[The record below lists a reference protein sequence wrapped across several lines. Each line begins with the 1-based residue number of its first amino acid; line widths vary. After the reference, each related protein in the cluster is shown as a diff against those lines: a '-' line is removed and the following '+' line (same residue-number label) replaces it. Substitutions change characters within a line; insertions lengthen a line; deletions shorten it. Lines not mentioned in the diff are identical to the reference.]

1 MPTVTIAG
9 EQRDLEDVTERW
21 INKTIN
27 RAKSQ
32 GLPVCVQVGIHQNG
46 LNLNLTTPSCGGGSG
61 GGRPPNRQEQQVINL
76 WKQQG
81 LNSADFQGGNLT
93 AFLKQLQRKH
103 L

>member
-9 EQRDLEDVTERW
+9 EERNLENVTERW
-21 INKTIN
+21 INKAIN

-32 GLPVCVQVGIHQNG
+32 GLPVCVQVEVQENG
-46 LNLNLTTPSCGGGSG
+46 LNLNLTTPGCGGGNG
-61 GGRPPNRQEQQVINL
+61 GGRPPTQEEHQVFNL
-76 WKQQG
+76 WKQQR
-81 LNSADFQGGNLT
+81 LNSSDFRGGNLI